1 MTRRL
6 LSIVIAAL
14 ALIPMGA
21 AAQNVTIEGTTEFTS
36 TSESFNFK
44 RQGVFGCSQTGS
56 YSMSVGSLS
65 AVGGVYVPVNDAAV
79 TLNTGYLVYKEC
91 VLRGV
96 LIRQREAALAGI
108 VKQVIN
114 SVRTGRG
121 GNPLYAERL
130 GQEQADVYTR
140 AIVRVLQNESL
151 KDLPP
156 SFSTSVKRAI
166 AQGYKRSLTQPSAQ
180 FKCGYQGNIQAALE
194 GREFNLELLG
204 HLMNPACNPYWS
216 YDMANRYANEVAAF
230 DRQNLMTQLGWGEG
244 FYPVEECDELGN
256 CVTVTPGSVVQG
268 NFTQAL
274 TSGFRQL
281 EQADDIDQMVNALFS
296 GITSQVIGDNRG
308 IAGLLQQT
316 GTQQSYLDQ
325 LVREAAQGLRD
336 AAGNAAL
343 QILGAA
349 KQIESSFRQAMETI
363 RGALVAAIQDLRAK
377 EAACWQLIID
387 AVCTAP
393 PGPDKT
399 CTAKVSCTTTTDPTT
414 GQTTETCPSGN
425 KLRVAT
431 STVYSQQV
439 IDARIRSIAS
449 TTESNITKSATAI
462 ELIDRLIAGITNTTS
477 LDAQRV
483 ALQQL
488 DNLTAQRALHNQYDL
503 QNAQKAR
510 DDITASME
518 TLRTDTV
525 KAWAESTDVNVG
537 WCNVNNSS
545 LLSYWQQR
553 WKQ

>member
-1 MTRRL
+1 MRRHI
-6 LSIVIAAL
+6 LSYIMVVT
-14 ALIPMGA
+14 ALIPANA
-21 AAQNVTIEGTTEFTS
+21 AAQDITITGTTEITNA
-36 TSESFNFK
+36 SESYNFK

-108 VKQVIN
+108 VKQITN
-114 SVRTGRG
+114 SVRTGRD
-121 GNPLYAERL
+121 GNPLYVERL

-140 AIVRVLQNESL
+140 AIVRVLQNETL
-151 KDLPP
+151 KELPP

-166 AQGYKRSLTQPSAQ
+166 AQGYKRSLTEPSSQ

-194 GREFNLELLG
+194 GREFSLDLLG

-216 YDMANRYANEVAAF
+216 YDAANKYANQVASF
-230 DRQNLMTQLGWGEG
+230 DRQNFMTQIGWGDG
-244 FYPVEECDELGN
+244 FYPVQECDEFGN

-316 GTQQSYLDQ
+316 GTQASYIDQ

-343 QILGAA
+343 QILAAA
-349 KQIESSFRQAMETI
+349 KQIEAAFRQAMQTI
-363 RGALVAAIQDLRAK
+363 SGALLAAVQDLRAK
-377 EAACWQLIID
+377 ETACWKLIVD
-387 AVCTAP
+387 TVCATTPAA
-393 PGPDKT
+393 DNT
-399 CTAKVSCTTTTDPTT
+399 CTEKVSCTTTTDPNT
-414 GQTTETCPSGN
+414 GQTTENCPTGN
-425 KLRVAT
+425 KLKIAT
-431 STVYSQQV
+431 STAYSQQV
-439 IDARIRSIAS
+439 IDARIRSLAS
-449 TTESNITKSATAI
+449 TTESNIAKSTNAI
-462 ELIDRLIAGITNTTS
+462 ELIDKLIAGITNTNS
-477 LDAQRV
+477 VEAQRV

-503 QNAQKAR
+503 QEAQKAR

-525 KAWAESTDVNVG
+525 KAWSESMDVNVG
-537 WCNVNNSS
+537 WCNINNAS
-545 LLSYWQQR
+545 LVSYWKQR